1 VVVMMLLGL
10 VLGHPAPAHA
20 RDRGALLEEARDG
33 RLKTDTRDPLATDRR
48 TVRILVSYSET
59 NYFVVE
65 GRQRGLEYE
74 LMEHFRKFLNA
85 GTRDPKR
92 QYNFI
97 YLVRPF
103 DQLLPKLVQ
112 GEGDIVAAGLT
123 ITPERRRHV
132 AFTRPYLRDV
142 AEIVVQSRRAPP
154 VERIETLAGRRVHVV
169 RGSSY
174 LTHLRVLNA
183 RLAQAGLQPVDI
195 VSAPPSLEAEDL
207 LQMVNA
213 DIYRYTVVDSHI
225 ARLWAEVLEDIRP
238 RPEVAVHQ
246 GGELAWA
253 VRPDNRRLLERLN
266 TFVAKNRQGTLLGN
280 ILFRRYFQDTRWIKN
295 PFAHNGIDKLVRY
308 RPLFEK
314 YGRKYGFD
322 WSLLAALAFQ
332 ESGFDAQK
340 RNPSGAVGL
349 MQIKPATAADKN
361 IGIHGIEA
369 PENNV
374 HAAARYLDF
383 LHRRYFS
390 GPEIPAP
397 DQIYFTLA
405 AYNAGPARIQSLRK
419 RAAARGLDLDRWFAN
434 VEQLAPWQTVHY
446 VSDVL
451 KYAIAF
457 ASADQ
462 ILNERERVRSDRG
475 QAH

>member
-1 VVVMMLLGL
+1 MG
-10 VLGHPAPAHA
+10 PAAQPRTQD
-20 RDRGALLEEARDG
+20 RDALLQQAQEARLETVTG
-33 RLKTDTRDPLATDRR
+33 DPLASERR
-48 TVRILVSYSET
+48 TLRILVSYSAT

-65 GRQRGLEYE
+65 GKQRGLEYE

-92 QYNFI
+92 QYDFI
-97 YLVRPF
+97 YLVQPF
-103 DQLLPKLVQ
+103 DQLLPSLIQ

-123 ITPERRRHV
+123 ITPERARQV

-142 AEIVVQSRRAPP
+142 AEIVVQSRHAPTVKR
-154 VERIETLAGRRVHVV
+154 VEALAGKPVHVV

-174 LTHLRVLNA
+174 MTHLHRLNA
-183 RLAQAGLQPVDI
+183 RFTQAGLQPVEI
-195 VSAPPSLEAEDL
+195 LPAAPSLEAEDL

-225 ARLWAEVLEDIRP
+225 ASLWAEVLEDIRTA
-238 RPEVAVHQ
+238 PEVAIHR

-253 VRPDNRRLLERLN
+253 VRRENPKLLERLN
-266 TFVAKNRQGTLLGN
+266 AFVAKNRQGTLLGN

-295 PFAHNGIDKLVRY
+295 PFAQNGLDKLIRY

-314 YGRKYGFD
+314 YGRRYGFD
-322 WSLLAALAFQ
+322 WTILAALSFQ
-332 ESGFDAQK
+332 ESEFNPKK

-349 MQIKPATAADKN
+349 MQIKPSTAADRH
-361 IGIHGIEA
+361 IGIRDIER
-369 PENNV
+369 PEDNV
-374 HAAARYLDF
+374 HAAAKYLDF

-390 GPEIPAP
+390 EAEIAPA

-419 RAAARGLDLDRWFAN
+419 RAAARGLDRNRWFAN

-457 ASADQ
+457 SSADQ
-462 ILNERERVRSDRG
+462 ILNERARVRSDRG
-475 QAH
+475 QAR